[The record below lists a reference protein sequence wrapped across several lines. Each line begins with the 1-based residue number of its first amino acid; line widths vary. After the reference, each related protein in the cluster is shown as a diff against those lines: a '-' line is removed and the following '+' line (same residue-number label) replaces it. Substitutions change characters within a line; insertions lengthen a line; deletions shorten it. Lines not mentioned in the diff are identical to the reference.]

1 VVVVASSDA
10 FTLSRMASSASS
22 SLLLRAFL
30 TKLISSLEKLDE
42 RFANLTKG
50 RFRGEEGIEGVPK
63 SPKVEGGDV
72 TDVEDLRWFVDVI
85 SSIADEAR
93 ICVDSLTNQLALDA
107 VEASGD
113 EEALETSYEI
123 SHDLDVKISTR
134 LKYEGGGGGDSETL
148 SLENTKDVTTVVALA
163 HEKVGHS
170 YATRRQKGK
179 TKGVA
184 SLESVPTG
192 SGNKSMFVTKE
203 PTDGENC
210 LKPSAEYASEAR
222 VKAVTATAASNDE
235 TMVTAR
241 EEDEVEIAMTTHRP
255 KSLAMAGSSHT
266 ERAMDTCDPGS
277 TPLEGE
283 IQSAKET
290 PTPSKSTT
298 SVVTTNPGAETS
310 SNDTKENEA
319 VDNLDLSW
327 MRDIPTKPNKVE
339 CLLCNKIFTRK
350 YCMNTHMIL
359 KHSTAGGVKCHVEG
373 CGRVC
378 ASQSHFER
386 HYENIH
392 GEQRH
397 KRMAEREKRRRE
409 AKERK
414 SDGEAGGAAKNRYM
428 CHICPKLCSRLEYL
442 RNHVA
447 LVHEGKTKQK
457 CPKCG
462 RGFLKPRDLA
472 RHKCPAADAEIVE
485 GEGGKIPV
493 FKTPCPYCGKRF
505 TKQWIKP
512 HISIEHKGEKEQCPI
527 CKRQF
532 SCKGSL
538 KLHYRNLHEGI
549 RAKCPHCDQSF
560 RDGWRLKMHVS
571 SEHEGKRFK
580 CEDCGKEYRSKDN
593 LGRHRKIHAG
603 VRFQCHICQASFGQK
618 APLTR
623 HIKRKHGGG
632 DGSESPETDYSNAPK
647 TSSVKTVSQHLQAQQ
662 LQQQQPQTQHDQ
674 VLIVSQN
681 RDKRWIQDNYPP
693 ASSEYQHP
701 SQRPL
706 ILTSAPLRVADLGAI
721 LQTTNGQ
728 TLTLS
733 SEQWAQLSQQLEGG
747 LNANLGVISGASV
760 DMQTAEKGNASTGND
775 SASTSSQTCYALT
788 AAEVDH
794 HDVVGGTVMHAIP
807 LDEAS
812 HHITVPATQHLTV
825 AATKHLATAVPA
837 TTFRGAAATKP
848 LAIPLNQLTIPAASI
863 SGLEATPIVDQI
875 EGQTLTVEGS
885 DKEAKF
891 YLIPSGA
898 WPL

>member
-1 VVVVASSDA
+1 
-10 FTLSRMASSASS
+10 MASSASS

-134 LKYEGGGGGDSETL
+134 LKYEGGEREGGGGDSEASVPLLSPSL
-148 SLENTKDVTTVVALA
+148 SLENNKDATTVVALA

-241 EEDEVEIAMTTHRP
+241 EEDEAEIAMTTHRP
-255 KSLAMAGSSHT
+255 KSLAMAGSSLT

-283 IQSAKET
+283 IESAKET
-290 PTPSKSTT
+290 PTPSTSTT

-373 CGRVC
+373 
-378 ASQSHFER
+378 
-386 HYENIH
+386 
-392 GEQRH
+392 
-397 KRMAEREKRRRE
+397 
-409 AKERK
+409 K
-414 SDGEAGGAAKNRYM
+414 SCIQE
-428 CHICPKLCSRLEYL
+428 H
-442 RNHVA
+442 
-447 LVHEGKTKQK
+447 
-457 CPKCG
+457 
-462 RGFLKPRDLA
+462 
-472 RHKCPAADAEIVE
+472 AD
-485 GEGGKIPV
+485 
-493 FKTPCPYCGKRF
+493 
-505 TKQWIKP
+505 
-512 HISIEHKGEKEQCPI
+512 
-527 CKRQF
+527 RQF
-532 SCKGSL
+532 LCLCKFWL
-538 KLHYRNLHEGI
+538 
-549 RAKCPHCDQSF
+549 P
-560 RDGWRLKMHVS
+560 V
-571 SEHEGKRFK
+571 
-580 CEDCGKEYRSKDN
+580 
-593 LGRHRKIHAG
+593 
-603 VRFQCHICQASFGQK
+603 
-618 APLTR
+618 
-623 HIKRKHGGG
+623 
-632 DGSESPETDYSNAPK
+632 
-647 TSSVKTVSQHLQAQQ
+647 
-662 LQQQQPQTQHDQ
+662 
-674 VLIVSQN
+674 
-681 RDKRWIQDNYPP
+681 
-693 ASSEYQHP
+693 
-701 SQRPL
+701 
-706 ILTSAPLRVADLGAI
+706 IL
-721 LQTTNGQ
+721 
-728 TLTLS
+728 
-733 SEQWAQLSQQLEGG
+733 
-747 LNANLGVISGASV
+747 
-760 DMQTAEKGNASTGND
+760 
-775 SASTSSQTCYALT
+775 
-788 AAEVDH
+788 
-794 HDVVGGTVMHAIP
+794 
-807 LDEAS
+807 
-812 HHITVPATQHLTV
+812 
-825 AATKHLATAVPA
+825 
-837 TTFRGAAATKP
+837 
-848 LAIPLNQLTIPAASI
+848 
-863 SGLEATPIVDQI
+863 
-875 EGQTLTVEGS
+875 
-885 DKEAKF
+885 
-891 YLIPSGA
+891 
-898 WPL
+898 